1 MCNNSRHVYIE
12 ILYKVQLA
20 SFTRIGTVDPEI
32 VTKIWGLGGL
42 TEVSIMPVGVRTVV
56 ALT

>member
-12 ILYKVQLA
+12 ILYKVQLT

-42 TEVSIMPVGVRTVV
+42 TEVNTMPVGVRTVV
-56 ALT
+56 ALI